1 MAAPSVLRAP
11 CAVGA
16 CARRLTGRLPAPAL
30 VATAQKRA
38 RMVYP
43 MLQARV
49 PSDDIGAVEENK
61 RFCERAFQAF
71 QKQAVTLGYKLA
83 LA

>member
-1 MAAPSVLRAP
+1 
-11 CAVGA
+11 
-16 CARRLTGRLPAPAL
+16 
-30 VATAQKRA
+30 
-38 RMVYP
+38 MVYP